1 LGKEIMSTPK
11 NEFADNWM
19 EAIKHGVSYR
29 EKYST
34 CKHWDSYRKYYRGQW
49 AAGLLPVNKFFSY
62 GRMLVPRVY
71 FRAPRVCVTATR
83 PDMVFHA
90 RVVEE
95 LDNLLIRELMLKY
108 TLKMSVLD
116 AFISGVGPIKLG
128 YDSQYGYLP
137 DQAITE
143 DGETATQVSRSDST
157 RLIETCQMI
166 KPGLPWAIRVRP
178 EDVIVPWGSSD
189 PYSLPWVAHYILRP
203 LDDVKQDQKY
213 RNTDKL
219 VGTRSPEM
227 AGSSKNLGFRPSS
240 ERVKDQDL
248 AELWEVR
255 DFSRRRIYT
264 FCENELLMSADDI
277 LQNEAGP
284 PWEFL
289 HFNPDPEFFWA
300 IPDAHI
306 IAPQQEELND
316 TNTQAAKHRAIAL
329 LKFLY
334 KKGALTREALESL
347 LSGDVGPGVE
357 IQGDDPVS
365 AAVLMLQPHIPP
377 DLQTACQVQI
387 QAMREELG
395 FSQNQEG
402 AFSPYHGKTA
412 SESMIVNQAF
422 EERVDERKDIMGDT
436 IISIVRKWNW
446 MLFRMWTEEKVI
458 RIITPQGE
466 PAWVKYTG
474 DQLQGDYLLSV
485 DVDSGMPINRSL
497 KLQMG
502 QELFKSA
509 NGDPMIDQ
517 VGLRQI
523 LLDNYAIVD
532 PRVPGLLQTQY
543 AGTPED
549 LAGIRQPNPA
559 FGGGGKGSGGGRQGS
574 SPAQPM
580 EFEQAKLKSMGGQ

>member
-1 LGKEIMSTPK
+1 
-11 NEFADNWM
+11 
-19 EAIKHGVSYR
+19 
-29 EKYST
+29 
-34 CKHWDSYRKYYRGQW
+34 
-49 AAGLLPVNKFFSY
+49 
-62 GRMLVPRVY
+62 
-71 FRAPRVCVTATR
+71 
-83 PDMVFHA
+83 
-90 RVVEE
+90 
-95 LDNLLIRELMLKY
+95 
-108 TLKMSVLD
+108 
-116 AFISGVGPIKLG
+116 
-128 YDSQYGYLP
+128 
-137 DQAITE
+137 
-143 DGETATQVSRSDST
+143 
-157 RLIETCQMI
+157 
-166 KPGLPWAIRVRP
+166 
-178 EDVIVPWGSSD
+178 
-189 PYSLPWVAHYILRP
+189 
-203 LDDVKQDQKY
+203 
-213 RNTDKL
+213 
-219 VGTRSPEM
+219 
-227 AGSSKNLGFRPSS
+227 
-240 ERVKDQDL
+240 
-248 AELWEVR
+248 
-255 DFSRRRIYT
+255 
-264 FCENELLMSADDI
+264 MSADDI